1 MHLWVKICPV
11 CERNHNT
18 ACQGAIIEIGKEEP
32 LRFNLYKVR
41 DGMWVQADISI
52 KTKRG
57 GGKSLHL
64 NEHNILVR
72 LWHVDGTEPRNVVS
86 RVHVDL
92 ANKDQHGPWA
102 HLQFGGD

>member
-1 MHLWVKICPV
+1 MVIRKDILAFVNALYKLQIIDSLPPRRHLWVKSCPV

-41 DGMWVQADISI
+41 DGMRVQADISI

-57 GGKSLHL
+57 GGKPLHL
-64 NEHNILVR
+64 NEHNVLVR
-72 LWHVDGTEPRNVVS
+72 LWHVDG
-86 RVHVDL
+86 
-92 ANKDQHGPWA
+92 
-102 HLQFGGD
+102 